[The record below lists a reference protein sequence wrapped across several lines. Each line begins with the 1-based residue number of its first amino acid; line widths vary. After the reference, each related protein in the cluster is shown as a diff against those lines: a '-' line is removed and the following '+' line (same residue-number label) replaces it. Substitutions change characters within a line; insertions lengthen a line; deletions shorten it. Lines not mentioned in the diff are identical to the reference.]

1 MGQWQAGEDRAQYVA
16 SRMRFVWRLA
26 ALYAVAGL
34 LFGVALAYLA
44 VQQGIVVAWLGAGA
58 LWVGMGIALWVAITA
73 WSQRVGVAGVVML
86 SVALGVVAVLV
97 VVVGLSE
104 VTITMVVLTVALA
117 GAPILQRWFSGVL
130 ILVGVIV
137 VAAAGLVLGL
147 PGMPLVDLAALDA
160 TLVRLGTQVLALG
173 ILLGLGMVVRQ
184 AVQDQRQIERQRL
197 ADLAVDLQQALSQQM
212 VLAQTQ
218 LGQVGKLA
226 EVVEGVRRVSYDI
239 QETVLDL
246 SDRSA
251 AMRAAMAEASGQVS
265 RASEAIEA
273 VRQLNETLVAQV
285 HGIQLVSYDINS
297 ALKIVKDFASQTQLL
312 ALNARIEA
320 AGAGTY
326 GRRFGVV
333 ANQIKQLA
341 EEALDAT
348 AEIRDLVERTRLQ
361 VEPAVRVASET
372 ATRAEESVTLAASYA
387 ALLRDVMEGVNEN
400 AAQAV
405 QIRQVTEAQRTL
417 GSDLLEAVAQVR
429 RAMDD
434 LTMQAQA
441 VSGAAEQLTML
452 VWFEQE

>member
-1 MGQWQAGEDRAQYVA
+1 MGQWQPGEESAQQMA
-16 SRMRFVWRLA
+16 SRLRFVWRLA

-44 VQQGIVVAWLGAGA
+44 VQQGVIVGWLGAGA
-58 LWVGMGIALWVAITA
+58 LWVGMSVALWVAVTTR
-73 WSQRVGVAGVVML
+73 SQRVSPAGPVLL
-86 SVALGVVAVLV
+86 SVALGVVAMLV

-104 VTITMVVLTVALA
+104 ATITMVVLAVALA
-117 GAPILQRWFSGVL
+117 GAPTLQRWFNGVL

-137 VAAAGLVLGL
+137 VVGVGLVLFV
-147 PGMPLVDLAALDA
+147 PGVPLVNVAALNEMY
-160 TLVRLGTQVLALG
+160 VQLGTQVLALG
-173 ILLGLGMVVRQ
+173 ILLVLGALVRQ
-184 AVQDQRQIERQRL
+184 AVQDQRQAERQQL
-197 ADLAVDLQQALSQQM
+197 AELAVDLQQTVSQQM
-212 VLAQTQ
+212 VLVQAQ

-226 EVVEGVRRVSYDI
+226 EAVEGVRRVSYDI

-246 SDRSA
+246 SDRSV
-251 AMRAAMAEASGQVS
+251 AMRAAMSEASGQVG
-265 RASEAIEA
+265 RANETIEM
-273 VRQLNETLVAQV
+273 VRQLNDTLAAQV
-285 HGIQLVSYDINS
+285 QGIQLVSDDING

-361 VEPAVRVASET
+361 VEPAVRVANET
-372 ATRAEESVTLAASYA
+372 ATRAEESVTLVASYA

-400 AAQAV
+400 AEQAG

-434 LTMQAQA
+434 LTRQAQA
-441 VSGAAEQLTML
+441 VSGAAEHLTML
-452 VWFEQE
+452 VRFEQE